1 MPLRLKQIQVILM
14 KQLVTM
20 KNKLIILFLSIL
32 WQFPL
37 MGQRTE
43 PERFDNVMYIQTDSA
58 ASWNMEVFG
67 NHLTA
72 YGYVL
77 ENVNEKFRTLTTAE
91 KTTSGG
97 YKHKLSIVFKDN
109 QIIIRATCNL
119 LLLGSTVG
127 NYQQTWVDWEYR
139 TSKGNIFYKH
149 FQAFYP
155 VVTAFGEPVYF
166 DHK

>member
-1 MPLRLKQIQVILM
+1 M
-14 KQLVTM
+14 KKLFVNM
-20 KNKLIILFLSIL
+20 KSKLIILTFGIL
-32 WQFPL
+32 WQLPL
-37 MGQRTE
+37 IGQRTE
-43 PERFDNVMYIQTDSA
+43 PERFDNIMYISTDSST
-58 ASWNMEVFG
+58 SWNMEVFG
-67 NHLTA
+67 NHLSM

-77 ENVNEKFRTLTTAE
+77 ENVNEKYHTMTTAE

-119 LLLGSTVG
+119 LMLGSTVG

-149 FQAFYP
+149 YQAFYP
-155 VVTAFGEPVYF
+155 VITAFGEPVYF
-166 DHK
+166 DHR